1 MALTIGVFP
10 SFHHI
15 QSGGHV
21 YAAGYIADNS
31 SRSLSL
37 SLFVSCLAPL
47 PSHNLSP
54 LLFCSHSLGSCKH
67 WKFSVFFFFFLN
79 NFYTTCSVIKLEHM
93 CTARD
98 DVDGQRDGKAYGNV
112 DGDKGDN
119 GGEVLDKSRV
129 GFCCCCSTFVS
140 AFRMCRI
147 NYSDVSH
154 AMRRYFTDSDTDTLT
169 DTDTDTI

>member
-1 MALTIGVFP
+1 M
-10 SFHHI
+10 
-15 QSGGHV
+15 
-21 YAAGYIADNS
+21 
-31 SRSLSL
+31 
-37 SLFVSCLAPL
+37 
-47 PSHNLSP
+47 
-54 LLFCSHSLGSCKH
+54 
-67 WKFSVFFFFFLN
+67 N

-112 DGDKGDN
+112 DGDKGDD

-129 GFCCCCSTFVS
+129 GFCCCCCCSSFVS

-154 AMRRYFTDSDTDTLT
+154 DAEVFHGFRYRYTNRYRYRYYMK
-169 DTDTDTI
+169 